1 MEMSAGTAPVTW
13 AVPYPCQNRRKTTV
27 ASGHPRTPL
36 TASELGTR
44 RSTPCAKRPSKQ
56 RVMQLDWGH
65 ARATCGR
72 DERVMVGTHG
82 QSSDA
87 LPG

>member
-44 RSTPCAKRPSKQ
+44 RSTPCAKRPVTKLGDLS
-56 RVMQLDWGH
+56 L
-65 ARATCGR
+65 ARGSAGAAGFLAGR
-72 DERVMVGTHG
+72 
-82 QSSDA
+82 
-87 LPG
+87 